1 MTEGVADADAAIED
15 MNIMEEP
22 GHLDEQL
29 DDGDATKEA
38 VDAGGTPSDQQGTS
52 SGVEEALRAWEAGGH
67 VAEELGDA
75 DEILPVQF
83 AQLEVT
89 EPPPAK
95 PRNARLNNVYVDI
108 TVELG
113 RKEMTVQELTKLKE
127 QEVIELNKLAG
138 ESFDIMVNQR
148 PFAEG
153 EIVVITDMMAVRITR
168 LHDHSAP
175 EDEFE

>member
-1 MTEGVADADAAIED
+1 MTESASDAAD
-15 MNIMEEP
+15 TTVEEAS
-22 GHLDEQL
+22 HLEEQLDEQL
-29 DDGDATKEA
+29 DSDDAGESA
-38 VDAGGTPSDQQGTS
+38 VDAPPAQGAS

-67 VAEELGDA
+67 AVEELA
-75 DEILPVQF
+75 ESDEVLPVQF
-83 AQLEVT
+83 AQLELT
-89 EPPPAK
+89 EPPPPK
-95 PRNARLNNVYVDI
+95 PKVGRLNNVYVDI

-113 RKEMTVQELTKLKE
+113 RKEMTVSELTKLKE

>member
-1 MTEGVADADAAIED
+1 
-15 MNIMEEP
+15 MEEP
-22 GHLDEQL
+22 IHLDEQL
-29 DDGDATKEA
+29 DSGDASGDT
-38 VDAGGTPSDQQGTS
+38 VDARGEASPQGAS

-67 VAEELGDA
+67 AAEELGDG

-89 EPPPAK
+89 DPPPAK
-95 PRNARLNNVYVDI
+95 PRQGRLNNVYVDI
-108 TVELG
+108 VVELG
-113 RKEMTVQELTKLKE
+113 RKEMTVRELIKLKE
-127 QEVIELNKLAG
+127 QGIIELNKLAG

-175 EDEFE
+175 DEEFD